1 MAKKCTNSESDQ
13 RVNAVY
19 DLLLRAH
26 SRTQIIRFAS
36 ETWGVGERQAEIYM
50 SRARQVMAL
59 DAELERPQWLA
70 AAVAR
75 LAAVGRAPL
84 HDAFAGP
91 NCCHPDLRSCAGL
104 DGAIPRSGHLHVHQL
119 TVS

>member
-50 SRARQVMAL
+50 SRARQLMAL

-75 LAAVGRAPL
+75 LQDYEREARAKGNL
-84 HDAFAGP
+84 SIAIKALEDQAKL
-91 NCCHPDLRSCAGL
+91 LRFEMS
-104 DGAIPRSGHLHVHQL
+104 
-119 TVS
+119 

>member
-50 SRARQVMAL
+50 SRARQLMAL

-75 LAAVGRAPL
+75 LQDYERQAREKGNLAIAIKAL
-84 HDAFAGP
+84 EDQAKL
-91 NCCHPDLRSCAGL
+91 LRFEMS
-104 DGAIPRSGHLHVHQL
+104 
-119 TVS
+119 

>member
-1 MAKKCTNSESDQ
+1 MARKCTNSEADQ

-36 ETWGVGERQAEIYM
+36 ETWDVGERQAEIYI
-50 SRARQVMAL
+50 SRARQLMAL

-75 LAAVGRAPL
+75 LQDYEREARAKGNL
-84 HDAFAGP
+84 GIAIKALEDQAKL
-91 NCCHPDLRSCAGL
+91 LRFDMS
-104 DGAIPRSGHLHVHQL
+104 
-119 TVS
+119 